1 VAPDPG
7 GPARLPAACRRRVN
21 GRPLA
26 GGAAQAVRPGAGR
39 PSGTRREIPAPSM
52 VASPQPP
59 EGMKRGTEEAA
70 AYDTFAEAGK
80 HNALKVVIRR

>member
-1 VAPDPG
+1 
-7 GPARLPAACRRRVN
+7 
-21 GRPLA
+21 
-26 GGAAQAVRPGAGR
+26 
-39 PSGTRREIPAPSM
+39 M